1 MRIALCVDALA
12 PQPGGIG
19 RYTWELAKGLAAREG
34 VVSLNFFGRGRLI
47 DEPRHLIESDRFRIE
62 TSCFDELMPGG

>member
-47 DEPRHLIESDRFRIE
+47 DEPRHLIESDHASVSKQASS
-62 TSCFDELMPGG
+62 TN